1 MAGTWT
7 GGKPRNIMLA
17 TDLTPASDRAF
28 DRAIQLATQWNAM
41 LTVCHVV
48 EASSVRPWG
57 IERRI
62 KNAETEVERLLRG
75 SKGAP
80 AVKVSR
86 HIIFGDPAER
96 VNQHAGAIASDFLI
110 TGPAQVKVL
119 GEKLFGSTAARI
131 LRHASQPVLAVRR
144 REEGPYHKVT
154 VSVDFSD
161 ASRHAYLY
169 GRAVL
174 PDANFTLIHAYEVA
188 PNWGGKN
195 ADKSMDIV
203 EAEEKER
210 VIRTAQQD
218 MKDLAAA
225 GDQAGLP
232 YDSVLERG
240 TPEAVL
246 VDHVEK
252 QWPDLVVTGTHGRTG
267 SQQGAI
273 GSVTERFLHVLPC
286 DVLAVRPL

>member
-1 MAGTWT
+1 
-7 GGKPRNIMLA
+7 MLA

-28 DRAIQLATQWNAM
+28 DRAIQLATEWNAM

-48 EASSVRPWG
+48 EASSMRPWG

-62 KNAETEVERLLRG
+62 KNAETELERLLRG
-75 SKGAP
+75 SKVAP
-80 AVKVSR
+80 AVKISR
-86 HIIFGDPAER
+86 HVIFGDPAER
-96 VNQHAGAIASDFLI
+96 VVEHAGAIATDFLI

-131 LRHASQPVLAVRR
+131 LRHARQPVLAVRR

-161 ASRHAYLY
+161 ASRHAYFY
-169 GRAVL
+169 GRTL
-174 PDANFTLIHAYEVA
+174 FPDAKFSVIHAYEVS
-188 PNWGGKN
+188 PDWGGPN
-195 ADKSMDIV
+195 TNKSMDIV

-210 VIRTAQQD
+210 VIRVAQQD
-218 MKDLAAA
+218 MADLAAA
-225 GDQAGLP
+225 GDVPRLQ
-232 YDSVLERG
+232 YQTVLEQG

-252 QWPDLVVTGTHGRTG
+252 QWPDLVVAGTHGRTG
-267 SQQGAI
+267 LQQAAI

-286 DVLAVRPL
+286 DVLAARPL